1 MVVHSREEEDED
13 REVVNAEDHE
23 DREEVHE
30 EVHEV
35 VGLRHVV
42 PDADA
47 VDLVRKMQDLREEL
61 VLQVVVLVVDR
72 RGLVERLL
80 DQESFHPFLQEEV
93 RVVVVLAVDLACAG
107 AEEILEVLVVRDAF
121 LIIIIVNLILIFK
134 N

>member
-1 MVVHSREEEDED
+1 MVHSREEEDED